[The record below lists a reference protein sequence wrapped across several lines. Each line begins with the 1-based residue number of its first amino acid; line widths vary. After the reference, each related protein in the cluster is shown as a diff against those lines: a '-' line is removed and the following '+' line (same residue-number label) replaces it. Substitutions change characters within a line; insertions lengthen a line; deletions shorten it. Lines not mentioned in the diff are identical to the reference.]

1 MSNIIPVI
9 TLWQPWATWVIKGY
23 KTIETRTHIR
33 FKGLEGKTI
42 GIHAGQAVDQSDHV
56 IQNPYL
62 AKSIL
67 IDSMVLP
74 AGVLLGTA
82 KVNEFR
88 ELNYTHEHA
97 ALIECEKVTR
107 YGLFLSDIKEFERYP
122 KVKGGMG
129 IWYFDLD
136 KMEKVKKP
144 ISK

>member
-23 KTIETRTHIR
+23 KTIETRTHAR
-33 FKGLEGKTI
+33 FKGLVDKTI
-42 GIHAGQAVDQSDHV
+42 GIHAGEAVDHSHHV

-67 IDSMVLP
+67 IDSMILP
-74 AGVLLGTA
+74 AGVLLGTV
-82 KVNEFR
+82 KVSEFR
-88 ELNYTHEHA
+88 DLNYTHENA
-97 ALIECEKVTR
+97 ALIECEKVNR
-107 YGLFLSDIKEFERYP
+107 YGLFLSDIKEFDRYP

-144 ISK
+144 IRK